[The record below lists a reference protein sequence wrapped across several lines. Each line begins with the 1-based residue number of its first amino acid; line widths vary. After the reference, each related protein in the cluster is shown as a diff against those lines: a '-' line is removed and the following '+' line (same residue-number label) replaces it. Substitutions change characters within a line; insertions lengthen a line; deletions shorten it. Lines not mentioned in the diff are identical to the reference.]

1 MDFLAVGY
9 LLCFVGIFKKE
20 RDALHEYII
29 YCISGLIPSKYLQIV
44 IWISLQLIFGES
56 NDLNE
61 IGSFLFNFLS
71 IQIGQTNEGQWMLL
85 AMQIFNFS

>member
-9 LLCFVGIFKKE
+9 LLCFVGIFEKKL
-20 RDALHEYII
+20 DALHEYLI
-29 YCISGLIPSKYLQIV
+29 YCISELIHSKYLQIV

-71 IQIGQTNEGQWMLL
+71 IQIGQTNEGKWMFLT
-85 AMQIFNFS
+85 MQIFNFS